1 MTDPPFL
8 LKPKRLSFVEQ
19 SPARS
24 RAGDDIFS
32 HLSPTTAVE
41 ALTSGN
47 GALRGCL
54 DGASA
59 TERDFA
65 MRAAIAS
72 QRIWEWIDE
81 LSGWE
86 WPLES
91 ASTGFLTPNNT
102 LPRLSFQANVPK
114 IDGSEYVGSLHA
126 REVALYERRI
136 EEIHR
141 DMDGLALEEI
151 KSQVLTNHILPLSRP
166 NTPLSISSKGIP
178 LTSTYTKMEDLSAV
192 VTTIVV
198 QTLPKI
204 SRLNQLLRI
213 WSSRLAVLQRVP
225 SLLDALEDAEA
236 GVKAGWTAISKPLR
250 RSIQVDGRGAVVE
263 KPKLNRS
270 DFEVMNKVL
279 IKKVATPGRALDYML
294 DTLEG
299 MDDTI
304 PDSWLDRMETV
315 ERSYSEWVAACER
328 KICETEWSR
337 SAERQKPPKSPLAQ
351 AAKEIIDCTL
361 SESSDLP
368 TDDSG
373 VAIMP
378 PVSPKPSSTSVI
390 PVSSGVKDGVV
401 PQTSASG
408 GLSSHVAREPQYIED
423 NGPRTPSDE
432 GSFDS
437 ELTAESSAEANQSI
451 FVGDNDSLIEHDM
464 SHITR
469 TMSPVDEEEEGG
481 SEADLPRLHKSITHH
496 SRSLES
502 FVMMHGDGDTSRFD
516 LTSDLPEVSASPPV
530 PRDRIREA
538 QFVDDSPPSS
548 PPLPLDD
555 TRDSSPPNGLLDS
568 PIITSVPEDDSSMY
582 GKTLVEGSFVFD
594 FDDSMSVSEAAGPT
608 YRRDSTGDK
617 QLRQQIS
624 DIIES
629 IPAKIKLSAE
639 TPAVNLNPPDLQLPR
654 IKKKSSKEIFKRSTS
669 GLSSRTT
676 TPSFTLSPARS
687 TRPRPTRGQQEI
699 KVYHL
704 SRSNGEPPIKL
715 FIRCV
720 GEHGERVMVRVGG
733 GWADLSEYLK
743 EYASHH
749 GSRSAGK
756 EKAAR
761 IEVQDVP
768 RGSTPSAM
776 GMESS
781 PPDRPAS
788 AAAVLS
794 EHSPVTPLNIRKT
807 RRSIGAANSEL
818 PRLRPKTPA
827 IATQPADTPSSS
839 ESTRSRP
846 GSRLSWL
853 EDDSSFLGLA
863 GPTGKKVEMS
873 EENKAWVESVK
884 EKVRQVSVER
894 RIPPPEERNRFGDLG
909 RVGGTKRLFRKAAE
923 NGVQGKR

>member
-8 LKPKRLSFVEQ
+8 LKPKRLSLVPQ
-19 SPARS
+19 SPARP
-24 RAGDDIFS
+24 RTGDDIFP

-59 TERDFA
+59 AERDFA
-65 MRAAIAS
+65 MRAAVAS

-81 LSGWE
+81 LSSWE

-91 ASTGFLTPNNT
+91 ASAGFVTPNNT
-102 LPRLSFQANVPK
+102 LPRLSLQANVPK
-114 IDGSEYVGSLHA
+114 IVGSEYTGSLPA
-126 REVALYERRI
+126 QEVALYERRI

-141 DMDGLALEEI
+141 DMNGLALEEI

-166 NTPLSISSKGIP
+166 NTPLSISSKGMSR
-178 LTSTYTKMEDLSAV
+178 TSAYTKMEDLSAV

-198 QTLPKI
+198 QTLPNI

-225 SLLDALEDAEA
+225 SLLYALEDAEA
-236 GVKAGWTAISKPLR
+236 GVQAGWTAISKPLR
-250 RSIQVDGRGAVVE
+250 RSIQVDGRGAVVR
-263 KPKLNRS
+263 KPTLNRS

-294 DTLEG
+294 DNLEG

-304 PDSWLDRMETV
+304 PDSWLDRMEAV

-328 KICETEWSR
+328 KIRETEWSR
-337 SAERQKPPKSPLAQ
+337 SAKGQKSSKSPSAQ
-351 AAKEIIDCTL
+351 APRDIIDGT
-361 SESSDLP
+361 SSGPSDLP

-373 VAIMP
+373 IAIMLT
-378 PVSPKPSSTSVI
+378 VSPKPGSTSAI
-390 PVSSGVKDGVV
+390 PVSSGVKDDNV
-401 PQTSASG
+401 PQISASD
-408 GLSSHVAREPQYIED
+408 GLSSRDAREPQSIED

-437 ELTAESSAEANQSI
+437 ELALESSAQANQSI
-451 FVGDNDSLIEHDM
+451 FVGDNDSPTEHDM
-464 SHITR
+464 SGITR
-469 TMSPVDEEEEGG
+469 SMSPVDEEEEGG
-481 SEADLPRLHKSITHH
+481 DEADLPRLRKSTTHH
-496 SRSLES
+496 SSSPES
-502 FVMMHGDGDTSRFD
+502 FLIHGDGDTSRFD

-568 PIITSVPEDDSSMY
+568 PVITSVPENDSSMFD
-582 GKTLVEGSFVFD
+582 KTLVEGSFVYD
-594 FDDSMSVSEAAGPT
+594 FDDSMSVSELAGPT

-654 IKKKSSKEIFKRSTS
+654 IKKKSSKEMFKRSTS
-669 GLSSRTT
+669 GLSSRTA

-704 SRSNGEPPIKL
+704 SRSTGEPPIKL

-749 GSRSAGK
+749 GRRSAGK

-776 GMESS
+776 GAGSS
-781 PPDRPAS
+781 PPNRPAS
-788 AAAVLS
+788 AAAVSS

-827 IATQPADTPSSS
+827 IATPTADTPSSE

-846 GSRLSWL
+846 GSRLSWF

-884 EKVRQVSVER
+884 EKVRQVSGER
-894 RIPPPEERNRFGDLG
+894 RIPPPDERNRFGDLG

-923 NGVQGKR
+923 NGAQGKR